1 MSFVIDASIVLAYM
15 LPDENDPI
23 AASAMNAMAK
33 TKPLAPLHWPI
44 EIANGLLM
52 AQRRRR
58 ITPAIRANALADVA
72 LLPVTLDDLTIEM
85 VWSRTSDIALR
96 CNLSIYDA
104 AYLELAMRKR
114 LPLAT
119 LDDNLMKAADAEGV
133 AIFAD

>member
-1 MSFVIDASIVLAYM
+1 PAYM
-15 LPDENDPI
+15 LPGENHPVAAAAVSAI
-23 AASAMNAMAK
+23 AK
-33 TKPLAPLHWPI
+33 KKPLAPLHWPI

-58 ITPAIRANALADVA
+58 ITPAIRSNALADVA
-72 LLPVTLDDLTIEM
+72 LLPVELDDLTIEM

-104 AYLELAMRKR
+104 AYLELAIRKR

-119 LDDNLMKAADAEGV
+119 LDDNLAKAARAEGV
-133 AIFAD
+133 AVFAD